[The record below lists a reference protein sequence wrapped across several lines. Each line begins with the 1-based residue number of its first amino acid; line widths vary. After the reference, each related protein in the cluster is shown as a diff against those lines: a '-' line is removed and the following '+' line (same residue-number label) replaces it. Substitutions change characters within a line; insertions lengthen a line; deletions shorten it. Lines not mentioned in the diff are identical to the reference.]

1 MSYETQIFAILENL
15 KRDIKTQPLILG
27 SSPTTSGTGGGPP
40 GGIIGHLRQDKV
52 SFDVIEAED
61 FTIPASGMSLVTN
74 LNRIRYRIS
83 QLEDNPVA
91 VNITVL
97 ENGTIISSGVEQI
110 NFVNAS
116 VVETVPGSVTVTC
129 SGIGGTGGTGTTTV
143 ISGIEYVLNEEPSE
157 AGGTYYTA
165 NNFLPDTLAIY
176 YNGLRQSS
184 SDYTVTG
191 DNSFTVGFT
200 VALEDTLRTDYG
212 INTILY
218 SGEINSG
225 GSGTSVHNSLT
236 GLQGGTTNEYY
247 HLTQAQ
253 YNTVASG
260 VGSVNIGC
268 RVYRATDQTIAS
280 DTGVKISYSNERWD
294 TDSMWDVSDP
304 TKVYINTA
312 GVYNITSQVFWSTTS
327 TTGIRSSTI
336 LINNQVYAS
345 YLSTAGSVPY
355 QTTTTMYNL
364 SDGDYIEI
372 LVYQNSGGNLD
383 LRHNAN
389 SSEYFQYSQ
398 ELSVQKI
405 G

>member
-74 LNRIRYRIS
+74 LNRIRYRIA

-110 NFVNAS
+110 NFVNAG

-129 SGIGGTGGTGTTTV
+129 SGTGGGGTTTV
-143 ISGIEYVLNEEPSE
+143 ISGIEYVLNEEPTE
-157 AGGTYYTA
+157 DAGTYFTA
-165 NNFLPDTLAIY
+165 NTFLPDTMALY
-176 YNGLRQSS
+176 YNGLRQGLG
-184 SDYTVTG
+184 DFTVTG

-200 VALEDTLRTDYG
+200 PKTGDELRVDYG
-212 INTILY
+212 INKILY
-218 SGEINSG
+218 SGEISSG
-225 GSGTSVHNSLT
+225 GGGTSVHNDLT
-236 GLQGGTTNEYY
+236 GLQGGTTGEYY

-253 YNTVASG
+253 YNTIASG
-260 VGSVNIGC
+260 IGC
-268 RVYRATDQTIAS
+268 RLYRATDQTIGNAS
-280 DTGVKISYSNERWD
+280 VEYVNYSNERWNEGITWSISEPSVIIID
-294 TDSMWDVSDP
+294 TSG
-304 TKVYINTA
+304 TYIIVVQN
-312 GVYNITSQVFWSTTS
+312 QWSNS
-327 TTGIRSSTI
+327 SSTGIRITAILLNGETYLAYQSNAGSLLYQNVSTI
-336 LINNQVYAS
+336 YKFEADDYIQIAV
-345 YLSTAGSVPY
+345 Y
-355 QTTTTMYNL
+355 QT
-364 SDGDYIEI
+364 
-372 LVYQNSGGNLD
+372 SGGNLNLQKDASGD
-383 LRHNAN
+383 L
-389 SSEYFQYSQ
+389 FQYSQ
-398 ELSVQKI
+398 ELSIQKI